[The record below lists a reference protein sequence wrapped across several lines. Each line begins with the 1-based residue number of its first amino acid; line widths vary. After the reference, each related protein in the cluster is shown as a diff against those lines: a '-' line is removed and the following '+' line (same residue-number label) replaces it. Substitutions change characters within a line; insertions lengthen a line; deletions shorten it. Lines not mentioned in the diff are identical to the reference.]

1 MRFLPD
7 YAKAECAKVLGYL
20 DEVLASRRYLV
31 ADRLTGADILNS
43 FLVDLLAQSGQLAQ
57 FPHLQAYWQRLNTY
71 PARQK
76 AAALERELDRS
87 AE

>member
-7 YAKAECAKVLGYL
+7 YAKAECTKVLGYL

-31 ADRLTGADILNS
+31 GDRLSGADIMNS
-43 FLVDLLAQSGQLAQ
+43 FLVDLLAQGGQLAR
-57 FPHLQAYWQRLNTY
+57 FPHLEAYWERLNSH

-76 AAALERELDRS
+76 AAALERELDLG
-87 AE
+87 A

>member
-7 YAKAECAKVLGYL
+7 YAKAECTKVLGYL
-20 DEVLASRRYLV
+20 DEVLASRHYLV
-31 ADRLTGADILNS
+31 IALTGADILNS

-57 FPHLQAYWQRLNTY
+57 FPHLQAYWQRLNTH